1 MKTLHATSAAT
12 SDVTSAP
19 PSLPL
24 PLLGN
29 ISAQQF
35 LDEYWQKKPLL
46 IRNALPKNFAPLT
59 NKEILT
65 LAGYDE
71 AESRMVLLF
80 DDEWTID
87 HGPFSSSDIRELK
100 KNKEAKWTVLV
111 QDTQHFSFEAHA
123 LLTNFNF
130 LPQTRIDDLM
140 VSYAV
145 KGSGVGPHVDSYD
158 VFLCQGSGQR
168 RWQISAQ
175 TDLTLQPNMPLKIL
189 QHFRPDTEW
198 VLDEGDM
205 LYLPPAYAHH
215 GVAETNDCV
224 TWSIGFRAPSHQE
237 LLEAWLDDL
246 RDSLQITGRAQ
257 DKERAATNQS
267 NHATIDAE
275 IQTSIQNL
283 LTTIITPQLSAP
295 AFKSFTGRYLSQA
308 KSHVTFEA
316 PDDKL
321 SLIQFRKR
329 ALQDGLTLDLRSRM
343 LYDDEAIYLNGERLV
358 LNPHQLFVA
367 FANSRQLAAEKLKS
381 LSSDAFEALYVHWAR
396 GYWQFTI

>member
-1 MKTLHATSAAT
+1 LKTPHATS
-12 SDVTSAP
+12 VP
-19 PSLPL
+19 LFLPL
-24 PLLGN
+24 SLLGN

-71 AESRMVLLF
+71 AESRLVLLF

-87 HGPFSSSDIRELK
+87 HGPFTSTDFRELK
-100 KNKEAKWTVLV
+100 KNKAAAWTVLI

-123 LLTNFNF
+123 LLAQFNF
-130 LPQTRIDDLM
+130 LPQTRVDDLM

-145 KGSGVGPHVDSYD
+145 KGGGVGPHVDSYD

-175 TDLTLQPNMPLKIL
+175 QDLTLKPNMPLKIL
-189 QHFRPDTEW
+189 SQFQPDTEW
-198 VLDEGDM
+198 LLDEGDM

-224 TWSIGFRAPSHQE
+224 TWSVGFRAPSHQE

-246 RDSLQITGRAQ
+246 RDTLQIDGRAQ
-257 DKERAATNQS
+257 DKKRKPTNQN
-267 NHATIDAE
+267 NHAAIDAE
-275 IQTSIQNL
+275 LRTKVQQV
-283 LTTIITPQLSAP
+283 LTTAITPQLSDA

-308 KSHVTFEA
+308 KSHVTFDA
-316 PDDKL
+316 PDEKL
-321 SLIQFRKR
+321 SPTQFSKR
-329 ALQDGLTLDLRSRM
+329 AIKDGRTLDLRSRM
-343 LYDDEAIYLNGERLV
+343 LYDDEAIYINGERLQ
-358 LNPHQLFVA
+358 LNPHALFVQ
-367 FANSRQLAAEKLKS
+367 FANTRQLDSTTLKS
-381 LSSDAFEALYVHWAR
+381 ASSKVFEALYAQWAR

>member
-1 MKTLHATSAAT
+1 M
-12 SDVTSAP
+12 P
-19 PSLPL
+19 PSLLL

-46 IRNALPKNFAPLT
+46 VRGALAKNFAPLT

-71 AESRMVLLF
+71 AESRLVLLF

-87 HGPFSSSDIRELK
+87 HGPFTSADFREIK
-100 KNKEAKWTVLV
+100 KNKTAKWTVLV
-111 QDTQHFSFEAHA
+111 QDTQHFSFEAHQ
-123 LLTNFNF
+123 LLAQFNF

-145 KGSGVGPHVDSYD
+145 KGGGVGPHVDSYD

-175 TDLTLQPNMPLKIL
+175 KDLTLKPNMPLKIL
-189 QHFRPDTEW
+189 SAFQPETEW

-224 TWSIGFRAPSHQE
+224 TWSVGFRAPSHQE

-246 RDSLQITGRAQ
+246 RDTLQIAGRAQ
-257 DKERAATNQS
+257 DKKRVATNKT
-267 NHATIDAE
+267 NHAAIEASLVAN
-275 IQTSIQNL
+275 IQEV
-283 LTTIITPQLSAP
+283 LTTAVTPQLSNA
-295 AFKSFTGRYLSQA
+295 AFKNFTGRYLSLA

-316 PDDKL
+316 PNEKL
-321 SLIQFRKR
+321 SLAQFTKR
-329 ALQDGLTLDLRSRM
+329 ASQDGLTLDLRSRM
-343 LYDDEAIYLNGERLV
+343 LYDDAAIYINGERLV
-358 LNPHQLFVA
+358 IHPHALFVQ
-367 FANSRQLAAEKLKS
+367 FANTRQLEAKTLKS
-381 LSSDAFEALYVHWAR
+381 LSSGTLEALYAQWAR
-396 GYWQFTI
+396 GYWQFTL